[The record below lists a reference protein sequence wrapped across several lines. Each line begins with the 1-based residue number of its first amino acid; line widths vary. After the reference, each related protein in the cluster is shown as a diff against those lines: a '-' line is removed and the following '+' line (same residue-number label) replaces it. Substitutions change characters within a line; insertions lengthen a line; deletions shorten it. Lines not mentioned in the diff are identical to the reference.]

1 MKEKEVIEELE
12 KHERF
17 VAGWIG
23 SMLGKLDRS
32 RKEQKHHFLI
42 VMLLQIITLIVIVL
56 KTL

>member
-12 KHERF
+12 KHEIR
-17 VAGWIG
+17 VASWVG
-23 SMLGKLDRS
+23 SILGKLDRA
-32 RKEQKHHFLI
+32 RKEQKHYFLV